1 MACRGIGSVSEAS
14 SGMVF
19 VEICC
24 EANRPQ
30 LKKQRTEKFFILMKA
45 ITCYGTDR

>member
-1 MACRGIGSVSEAS
+1 MSVRLAQEWFS
-14 SGMVF
+14 VK
-19 VEICC
+19 ICC
-24 EANRPQ
+24 EAEADQPQ

>member
-1 MACRGIGSVSEAS
+1 MSKAS
-14 SGMVF
+14 PGMVF
-19 VEICC
+19 MEICC

-30 LKKQRTEKFFILMKA
+30 LKKQRTEKIFILMKA

>member
-1 MACRGIGSVSEAS
+1 MSVRLAQEWFS
-14 SGMVF
+14 

-30 LKKQRTEKFFILMKA
+30 LKKQRTEKFFMLMKA
-45 ITCYGTDR
+45 ITCYGMDR